1 MFNIHSKEYEQPET
15 IKNELGTETHPL
27 NSLSGSNAGHYS
39 NGKRT
44 DNAGVQD
51 FGMSFT
57 NDNSRVKMM
66 AFPRRLKAR
75 NCTTEIALSGH
86 NFGIHRGLQVLLIK
100 STTETR
106 EQSQY
111 SHSGDASVVPG
122 TSFTGALRPDFPA
135 VERYYL
141 IAFDPDLCHIVE
153 RNVAQD
159 GVDHNIWYIQADT
172 EIKADKWAIDGEIEA
187 FYDSSEEGKG
197 RMYGMFVSLSGIDYL
212 QAAKLCQVPSP
223 ISTEIVEPWV
233 NWVLN
238 SSIEELVHTT
248 DQKDI
253 VKAKKW
259 IAPVVKYN
267 EQFKNAEEI
276 YRVGHLRFV
285 RLADSTIGGKSD
297 SVLDHL
303 QWFGVMPILNVESSV
318 QITLDQNY
326 YKQHTA
332 NGCNDACEFE
342 TLELTSGKYAIDVNK
357 TCFYYGK
364 KYVYP
369 HGKKAWILSMLANS
383 QVIIEKTI
391 ADRIAPVNSMDDM
404 SNIAYNDDDDFLN
417 RI

>member
-1 MFNIHSKEYEQPET
+1 MFNIFSKEYELPET
-15 IKNELGTETHPL
+15 AKSELGTETHPL
-27 NSLSGSNAGHYS
+27 NSLSGENVHSYT

-51 FGMSFT
+51 FGMSWT
-57 NDNSRVKMM
+57 NDTSRVRMH
-66 AFPRRLKAR
+66 AQARRLKAR
-75 NCTTEIALSGH
+75 NCTTEVKLSGH

-100 STTETR
+100 STMETR

-111 SHSGDASVVPG
+111 NHGGDASVIPG
-122 TSFTGALRPDFPA
+122 TTFTGPLRADFPP

-153 RNVAQD
+153 RAVEQD
-159 GVDHNIWYIQADT
+159 GTVHNIWHIQADT
-172 EIKADKWAIDGEIEA
+172 EIKATKWAIDGEIEA
-187 FYDSSEEGKG
+187 FYESSEEGKG
-197 RMYGMFVSLSGIDYL
+197 RLYGMYVSLTGIDYL
-212 QAAKLCQVPSP
+212 QAAKICQKSVAPP
-223 ISTEIVEPWV
+223 TEIVEQWV
-233 NWVLN
+233 DWVLD
-238 SSIEELVHTT
+238 SSIEELVNTT

-267 EQFKNAEEI
+267 EQFKDAEEI

-303 QWFGVMPILNVESSV
+303 QWFGVMPILNVEKSV
-318 QITLDQNY
+318 QITLDGNY
-326 YKQHTA
+326 YKQHTS
-332 NGCNDACEFE
+332 NGCNDACNHE
-342 TLELTSGKYAIDVNK
+342 TLELTEGKYAIDVNK

-364 KYVYP
+364 KYIYP

-383 QVIIEKTI
+383 QVIIEKSI
-391 ADRIAPVNSMDDM
+391 ADRIAPVTSMDDM
-404 SNIAYNDDDDFLN
+404 SNIAYNDDDEFLN